1 MATTKTTW
9 SLLQRLFR
17 PLSTLLIATFL
28 ATVGITPAQASFS
41 GTLLPDNSFSVGYTF
56 TQAGVDQ
63 VCSGVLVSPNIIAS
77 AAHCTVDAKGN
88 KSSNYIFAA
97 PGTALDAPLN
107 PAVRRPQVVKIFS
120 STGDIVFIQL
130 DIPLA
135 NKGMIRVAKS
145 SEVTALTSSSEVM
158 GYGFGKVPETQMLY
172 SPFVRRYPLIWNAD
186 HDESNT
192 LLITSKIATACV
204 GDSGGAITALLPS
217 GEEILIAVMKG
228 AASVVDG
235 CATQVNGLYTMMA
248 TAVHPY
254 LDLISEILETPIT
267 VPSPTSS
274 AGPKKIK
281 ILCMK
286 GKVKKYVYD
295 IKPKCPRG
303 YKKV

>member
-1 MATTKTTW
+1 MATIKTTW
-9 SLLQRLFR
+9 SLLPRQFKL
-17 PLSTLLIATFL
+17 LSALLVATFL
-28 ATVGITPAQASFS
+28 ATSGVTPAQASFG
-41 GTLLPDNSFSVGYTF
+41 GTLLSDNSFSVGYTF

-63 VCSGVLVSPNIIAS
+63 ICSGVLVSPIIIAS

-120 STGDIVFIQL
+120 STGDIVFLQL

-135 NKGMIRVAKS
+135 TKGMIRVATS
-145 SEVTALTSSSEVM
+145 AEVTALTTNSEVM

-172 SPFVRRYPLIWNAD
+172 SPLVRRYPLMWNAD

-192 LLITSKIATACV
+192 VLTTSKTATACV
-204 GDSGGAITALLPS
+204 GDSGGAITARLPS
-217 GEEILIAVMKG
+217 GEEVLVAVMKG

-235 CATQVNGLYTMMA
+235 CATQVNGLYTMMV

-254 LDLISEILETPIT
+254 LDLITEILATPVT
-267 VPSPTSS
+267 VPSPS
-274 AGPKKIK
+274 ASPVPKKTK

-286 GKVKKYVYD
+286 GKVKKYVYA
-295 IKPKCPRG
+295 INPKCPKG